1 MLRAAANTSLS
12 TSAWQLT
19 GWLVAALLLLHGPSA
34 QTAELSSEEAQVRF
48 LVEICKHIRWRDED
62 RLERF
67 EIAVV
72 SANPALGD
80 ALRALQPPQLRG
92 KALRFQL
99 HASADFDP
107 TGYAM
112 IYLADRFRAQH
123 EHFSAAAPDSLI
135 VLDSALPRERLQISI
150 VAEGGQL
157 GLQLNRENLLAR
169 GLRPS
174 MALLEFAGSREDLS
188 EELRRQQGELDRLLR
203 EVATQNAQLA
213 ELEQQRAT
221 SLQSAREELA
231 RGQQALRESEQQLEG
246 LQRDIEL
253 ANLQIGA
260 HQRQIDE
267 QQAGIK
273 EKETLLATQEAQ
285 VQARETQIAELEAA
299 VSSNRQILD
308 VQLSQL
314 EMQRQQLQTQQQT
327 ISSQRQTLGWV
338 SAFALL
344 ILLGTLLLMRLN
356 RLRKRANLELE
367 RLNDRLYQMATTDSL
382 SGLANRRHFL
392 RSARDLFNFHRSQ
405 GVPMA
410 LLMLDID
417 HFKQVNDRHGHAAG
431 DEVIKAVASVLH
443 DQLRDQDLV
452 GRLGGEEFAMLL
464 VSCDGEHAA
473 EVAER
478 LRQRVATLTIRHEN
492 AAIPVTIS
500 IGVAATQESESRIES
515 ALSRADQAL
524 YAAKAQGRN
533 RVVSAA
539 LEAAGLP
546 SGDLSSVARA
556 S

>member
-1 MLRAAANTSLS
+1 MSQAFANSALRTIPYLKAACL
-12 TSAWQLT
+12 L
-19 GWLVAALLLLHGPSA
+19 LALLASNGPSRA
-34 QTAELSSEEAQVRF
+34 AELSSEEAQVRF
-48 LVEICKHIRWRDED
+48 LVEICKHIRWRDEAAM
-62 RLERF
+62 ERF

-72 SANPALGD
+72 SANPALGS
-80 ALRALQPPQLRG
+80 ALRALDPPQLRG
-92 KALRFQL
+92 KPLHFQL

-107 TGYAM
+107 GGYAM
-112 IYLADRFRAQH
+112 IYLADRYRALH
-123 EHFSAAAPDSLI
+123 EHFSAAAPRSLI

-150 VAEGGQL
+150 VAEGEQL

-169 GLRPS
+169 GLTPS
-174 MALLEFAGSREDLS
+174 MALLEFAGSRQDLS
-188 EELRRQQGELDRLLR
+188 EELRRQQGELERLLR
-203 EVATQNAQLA
+203 EVAAQNAQLA
-213 ELEQQRAT
+213 ELEQQRAA

-231 RGQQALRESEQQLEG
+231 RGQRDLRQSEQQLQG

-253 ANLQIGA
+253 ANLQIVA

-267 QQAGIK
+267 QQARIK
-273 EKETLLATQEAQ
+273 EKEALLATQEAQ
-285 VQARETQIAELEAA
+285 VQAREKQIAELAAA
-299 VSSNRQILD
+299 VNSNRQILE

-314 EMQRQQLQTQQQT
+314 ERQRQQLQAQEQT

-338 SAFALL
+338 SAVALL

-392 RSARDLFNFHRSQ
+392 RSARDLFSFHHSQ

-431 DEVIKAVASVLH
+431 DEVIKAVAGVLH
-443 DQLRDQDLV
+443 EQLRDQDLV

-464 VSCDGEHAA
+464 VSCDGDHAA

-478 LRQRVATLTIRHEN
+478 LRQRVAALTIHHEN

-500 IGVAATQESESRIES
+500 IGVAAATASETRLEA
-515 ALSRADQAL
+515 ALLRADQAL
-524 YAAKAQGRN
+524 YVAKQRGRN
-533 RVVSAA
+533 QVVGAPA
-539 LEAAGLP
+539 DTATAVDGQA
-546 SGDLSSVARA
+546 VARVG
-556 S
+556 